1 MATAAPFGIPCPVV
15 IKIGSSYEKQVYLTV
30 ARAAVGPSQSTRTD
44 FCLSLVLTDG
54 RIRFNVEPLYH
65 PKESVNKKMP
75 GTPFQP
81 LNEKKN
87 FERIVDLVKEK
98 VFLGEFRPNDRLP
111 SERELAETLRV
122 SRLSVREAY
131 RALELFGM
139 VEIRRGNEG
148 GAFIRGPSPRSIIQS
163 VSDLFRFQGITLQ
176 EWTEARLLLEQ
187 DIGRL
192 AIKRANEKDYAR
204 LEDLIEEA
212 HQKIK
217 SGTPAHEEHIRFH
230 LGFAELSRNR
240 ILFTAYN
247 SMMDLLLN
255 NLKALSA
262 TLEHSRKATL
272 AHRRIIAALKGGN
285 IDQLSQVIE
294 EHVRGAGKRLMAIA
308 KGSPLFKS
316 NFAKGENFFPEAK

>member
-1 MATAAPFGIPCPVV
+1 MLNHYS
-15 IKIGSSYEKQVYLTV
+15 K
-30 ARAAVGPSQSTRTD
+30 RRVG
-44 FCLSLVLTDG
+44 
-54 RIRFNVEPLYH
+54 
-65 PKESVNKKMP
+65 VNKKMP
-75 GTPFQP
+75 LARFQP
-81 LNEKKN
+81 LNDKKN
-87 FERIVDLVKEK
+87 FEKIVDLVKEK

-111 SERELAETLRV
+111 TERELAGALKV

-148 GAFIRGPSPRSIIQS
+148 GAFIRGPSQRSIIQS

-176 EWTEARLLLEQ
+176 EWTEARLLLEL
-187 DIGRL
+187 DIARL
-192 AIKRANEKDYAR
+192 AVRRASHKDYER
-204 LEDLIEEA
+204 LEGLVKEA
-212 HQKIK
+212 HEKIE

-272 AHRRIIAALKGGN
+272 AHTRIIAALKEG
-285 IDQLSQVIE
+285 DLDHLSDVIE
-294 EHVRGAGKRLMAIA
+294 EHVRRAGKRLRAIA
-308 KGSPLFKS
+308 KESPLFK
-316 NFAKGENFFPEAK
+316 NDFMKGRVFFAEEEKERERKRRV